1 MRLSGLMAALAALLS
16 VALPGVSARAATV
29 PALFSLGIGQF
40 DAFENIPRDKAA
52 DVRAEYRFGTGS
64 LLFSAGDWLAGRP
77 WMGLEVTSDGG
88 LYGAGGIA
96 VDFAAG
102 PLVLTPSFGIG
113 LFADPG
119 GKNMGYPIEFRSGLE
134 LAWRFGGGS
143 RLGVAV
149 SHISN
154 GELGRDNPGAEI
166 VTLYYHLPVDWM

>member
-16 VALPGVSARAATV
+16 ATLPSVPARAATV

-52 DVRAEYRFGTGS
+52 DMRAEYRFGTGA
-64 LLFSAGDWLAGRP
+64 LLFSAGDWLVGRP
-77 WMGLEVTSDGG
+77 WVGMEATSDGG
-88 LYGAGGIA
+88 FYGVGGVA

-102 PLVLTPSFGIG
+102 PLVLTPSLGFG

-119 GKNMGYPIEFRSGLE
+119 GKDMGHPIEFRSGLE
-134 LAWRFGGGS
+134 LVWRFSGGS
-143 RLGVAV
+143 RLGIAV

-154 GELGRDNPGAEI
+154 GELGRLNPGAEI